1 MYHKPLLEST
11 IQIHS
16 GRGKIETTV
25 TLDLIGII
33 PSKTNGRY
41 FHLKK
46 NGLKFD
52 LCHFFYLLGSAY
64 IIKTFTFARKY

>member
-25 TLDLIGII
+25 ILDLIGII
-33 PSKTNGRY
+33 PSKKEW
-41 FHLKK
+41 LILSSKK
-46 NGLKFD
+46 EWP
-52 LCHFFYLLGSAY
+52 
-64 IIKTFTFARKY
+64 

>member
-33 PSKTNGRY
+33 PSKKEWPI
-41 FHLKK
+41 LSSKK
-46 NGLKFD
+46 EWP
-52 LCHFFYLLGSAY
+52 YV
-64 IIKTFTFARKY
+64 